1 MKQTSNNKLNYPG
14 HIDCRN
20 SSLTDKLEWESKSS
34 VKWKA
39 ILRDARPAGSLL
51 SIEALIKTPICWISK
66 LTIDLIV
73 HQIWY
78 IFYHTFW
85 HK

>member
-1 MKQTSNNKLNYPG
+1 MKQTSNNGLNYPG

-39 ILRDARPAGSLL
+39 ILRDARLAARSSVSRFNLNSDYL
-51 SIEALIKTPICWISK
+51 VKLIN
-66 LTIDLIV
+66 D
-73 HQIWY
+73 
-78 IFYHTFW
+78 
-85 HK
+85 